1 MRKRPLL
8 VEAARILRKDM
19 TPPERHLWFDF
30 LRHYPVKIYRQKII
44 NDFIADFYC
53 AKAMLI
59 IELDGGQHY
68 TEDGLAHDAE
78 RTNILNALGF
88 LVIRFPNAE
97 IDNNFSSVCNQ
108 IDNIIQTRIKVP
120 MTSPSLRDTSPT
132 SGEAKR

>member
-1 MRKRPLL
+1 MRKRPIL
-8 VEAARILRKDM
+8 VEAAKMLRKDM
-19 TPPERHLWFDF
+19 TPQEKHLWFDF
-30 LRHYPVKIYRQKII
+30 LRHYPVKIYKQKVI

-59 IELDGGQHY
+59 IELDGNQHY
-68 TEDGLAHDAE
+68 TEDGSAHDAE

-120 MTSPSLRDTSPT
+120 MTF
-132 SGEAKR
+132 

>member
-1 MRKRPLL
+1 MRKRLIL
-8 VEAARILRKDM
+8 VEAAKMLRKDM
-19 TPPERHLWFDF
+19 TPQEKHLWFDF
-30 LRHYPVKIYRQKII
+30 LRHYPVKIYKQKVI

-59 IELDGGQHY
+59 IELDGNQHY

-120 MTSPSLRDTSPT
+120 MTF
-132 SGEAKR
+132 

>member
-88 LVIRFPNAE
+88 LVIRFSNAE

-108 IDNIIQTRIKVP
+108 IDNLIKSRIKAP
-120 MTSPSLRDTSPT
+120 MTSPSLSNTSPT